1 MKTGIHVLFCLL
13 FCAVAAQAQPAY
25 DGQQVVKDRR
35 AVPDVVVYQHPENG
49 ALYLKSERKAVEL
62 EVYNIQGELI
72 FRTRNTSEPVFLPS
86 LKPGTYVVQVYYT
99 DRKVT
104 QKIVLR

>member
-1 MKTGIHVLFCLL
+1 MH
-13 FCAVAAQAQPAY
+13 AQTAY
-25 DGQQVVKDRR
+25 EGQQGFRDRR
-35 AVPDVVVYQHPENG
+35 AAADVVVYQHPESG
-49 ALYLKSERKAVEL
+49 ALLLKSERKAVEL

-72 FRTRNTSEPVFLPS
+72 LRTRNTGDPVYLPS

-99 DRKVT
+99 DKKVT